1 MGERDETA
9 GAGDVRGNRDEELG
23 IRNEDEELG
32 MRDEELGI
40 RNEDELLSV
49 GEK

>member
-1 MGERDETA
+1 MGERDEAA
-9 GAGDVRGNRDEELG
+9 GAGDVRGNR
-23 IRNEDEELG
+23 DEELG

>member
-9 GAGDVRGNRDEELG
+9 GAGDVRGNR
-23 IRNEDEELG
+23 DEELG